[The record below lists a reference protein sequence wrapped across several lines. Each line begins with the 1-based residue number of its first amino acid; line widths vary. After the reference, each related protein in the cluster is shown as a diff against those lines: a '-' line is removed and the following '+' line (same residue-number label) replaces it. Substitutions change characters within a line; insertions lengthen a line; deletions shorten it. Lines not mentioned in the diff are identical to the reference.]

1 MVDFSFKLSKI
12 DSSSKARRGVI
23 HTRAGDIQTPAFVP
37 VATTGVAKGL
47 DSRDLIDIGSQCA
60 FCNTY
65 HMHLKPG
72 EDVVKNAGGLSKFI
86 NYKKPIFTDSGGF
99 QAFSLGLGKEHGI
112 GKVGFFPEQRVA
124 VDKKDADGEPT
135 EASVSFAKV
144 SDNGVEF
151 KSIYDGTT
159 DFLTPEASMK
169 IQSDLGSDIIM
180 AFDECTSPLS
190 GYDYTKKAVE
200 RTHKWALRCIKS
212 YDKENQAL
220 YGIIQGGEWE
230 DLRVEST
237 KFIAS
242 QPFDGIAIGG
252 ALGKDKTDMKRVMDY
267 IFPLLDENEKSISK
281 ARPRHMLG
289 IGGVDD
295 IFECV
300 SRGIDTMDCVS
311 PTRNGRR
318 GSLFI
323 CPASG
328 GNAKNKW
335 RINLDAAAYK
345 LDLSPID
352 PNCDCM
358 VCKNYSRSFLR
369 HLHNVR
375 EYTFARLAAYHN
387 VYFINKLFEKIRTAI
402 DTGTFSDLKKEWM
415 FD

>member
-1 MVDFSFKLSKI
+1 MADFAFTVTKVDSNT
-12 DSSSKARRGVI
+12 KARRGLL
-23 HTRAGDIQTPAFVP
+23 HTRNGDIQTPAFVP

-47 DSRDLIDIGSQCA
+47 DSRDLVEIGSQCC

-86 NYKKPIFTDSGGF
+86 SYKRPIFTDSGGF
-99 QAFSLGLGKEHGI
+99 QAFSLGLGKEQGI

-124 VDKKDADGEPT
+124 VAE
-135 EASVSFAKV
+135 SNSFAKV

-151 KSIYDGTT
+151 KSIYDGTA
-159 DFLTPEASMK
+159 DFFTPEISMQ
-169 IQSDLGSDIIM
+169 IQADLGSDIIM

-190 GYDYTKKAVE
+190 DHAYTKKAVD
-200 RTHKWALRCIKS
+200 RTHKWAVRCLKS
-212 YDKENQAL
+212 YDKNNQAL

-237 KFIAS
+237 KFIVS
-242 QPFDGIAIGG
+242 HPFEGIAIGG
-252 ALGKDKTDMKRVMDY
+252 SLGKDKNDMKRVMDY
-267 IFPLLDENEKSISK
+267 IFPLLDENELSIGKS
-281 ARPRHMLG
+281 RPRHMLG

-318 GSLFI
+318 ASLYI

-345 LDLSPID
+345 NDLQPID

-387 VYFINKLFEKIRTAI
+387 VYFITKLFEKIRASI
-402 DTGTFSDLKKEWM
+402 DDGSFSDLKKEWLKE
-415 FD
+415 